1 MNTIPESPETIEAQ
15 LEWLYAGKR
24 QAVLLTPGCVVPE
37 IRPGFW
43 AVPIPEG
50 IVIYGAGGAFTEAQI
65 ITASRTNR
73 LGEVLG
79 YGVPAKPGSAGI
91 PAGVVVVRDRNGHE
105 KQSVVAE
112 SERLDT
118 VMTAAAAVADA
129 GDTVH
134 VENGARVLEDRL
146 ESLAARELKFRPY
159 DAQRDGRAVLQAARA
174 DDHSPLN
181 PTHVIERDGEIV
193 GSLAINSL
201 PLFRIWFHTEKIK
214 AADSKQL
221 LFAIESHYR
230 MAGVPLVAT
239 LVPLKSPFYPVGA
252 RFGYTECPDLR
263 LFLKGL

>member
-24 QAVLLTPGCVVPE
+24 HAVLLTPGCVLPE
-37 IRPGFW
+37 IREGDYEVE
-43 AVPIPEG
+43 AIREG
-50 IVIYGAGGAFTEAQI
+50 IVVYNRCHLTGFEIGE
-65 ITASRTNR
+65 ASRSNR

-79 YGVPAKPGSAGI
+79 YGVPAKPER
-91 PAGVVVVRDRNGHE
+91 PAGVVVVRGPNGHE
-105 KQSVVAE
+105 KQAVVAE
-112 SERLDT
+112 SERLDK
-118 VMTAAAAVADA
+118 VMTAAKAVASD
-129 GDTVH
+129 GDSVR
-134 VENGARVLEDRL
+134 VENGAKVLEDRL

-159 DAQRDGRAVLQAARA
+159 DEERDGRAVLQAARA
-174 DDHSPLN
+174 DNHAPLK